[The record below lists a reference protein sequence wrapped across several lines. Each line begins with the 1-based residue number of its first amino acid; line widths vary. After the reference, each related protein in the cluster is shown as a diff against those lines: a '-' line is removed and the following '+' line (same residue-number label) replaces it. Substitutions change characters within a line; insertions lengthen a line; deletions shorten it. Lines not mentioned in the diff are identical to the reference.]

1 MGMVG
6 IGVVIGILGGFGL
19 TRLIST
25 MLYGVGPTDLFVFA
39 AVTMSLMSVA
49 LLACY
54 VPARRAMRVSP
65 MVALRY
71 E

>member
-1 MGMVG
+1 MVG
-6 IGVVIGILGGFGL
+6 ISVVIGILGAFGL

-25 MLYGVGPTDLFVFA
+25 MLYGVGPTDLFVFT

-54 VPARRAMRVSP
+54 VPARWAMRVPP
-65 MVALRY
+65 MVALR
-71 E
+71 